1 MAASPGTPQSTTL
14 LDGKVS
20 LVTGSGS
27 GIGRAT
33 ALRLAQSGS
42 RVVVSDVNEDGG
54 RETVDA
60 IEQAGGEAI
69 FVRTDVAS
77 AAGVQAL
84 IHTTVETYGRLDCAV
99 NNAGVGGTS
108 RDGRRYATHEYP
120 DEMWDRILSI
130 NLTGLFLC
138 LKHEIAQMLAQG
150 GGGAIV
156 NLASIAGLVGG
167 FGSAYVASKHGVIG
181 VTRNTALEYARQG
194 IRINAVCPGAVET
207 PMTAAAFGAIPGLED
222 RWRETEPIGRFAAPR
237 EIAEAITW
245 LCSDAASF
253 VTGIALPVDG
263 GWTAQ

>member
-1 MAASPGTPQSTTL
+1 MTVQHGAT
-14 LDGKVS
+14 LDGKVAV
-20 LVTGSGS
+20 VTGAGS

-33 ALRLAQSGS
+33 ALKMASSGAQ
-42 RVVVSDVNEDGG
+42 VVVADVDEDGG

-60 IEQAGGEAI
+60 VEQAGGDAI
-69 FVRTDVAS
+69 FMRTDVTNPTE
-77 AAGVQAL
+77 VRTL
-84 IHTTVETYGRLDCAV
+84 IGATVRAYGRLDCAV
-99 NNAGVGGTS
+99 NNAGIGGTS

-120 DEMWDRILSI
+120 EELWSRILAV

-138 LKHEIAQMLAQG
+138 LKHEIAQLVQQG
-150 GGGAIV
+150 TGGAIV

-167 FGSAYVASKHGVIG
+167 FGSAYVASKHGVVG

-194 IRINAVCPGAVET
+194 IRINAVCPGAVDT
-207 PMTAAAFGAIPGLED
+207 PMVAAAFAAIPGLQE
-222 RWRETEPIGRFAAPR
+222 RWLETKPLGRLAEPR

-253 VTGIALPVDG
+253 VTGVALPIDG